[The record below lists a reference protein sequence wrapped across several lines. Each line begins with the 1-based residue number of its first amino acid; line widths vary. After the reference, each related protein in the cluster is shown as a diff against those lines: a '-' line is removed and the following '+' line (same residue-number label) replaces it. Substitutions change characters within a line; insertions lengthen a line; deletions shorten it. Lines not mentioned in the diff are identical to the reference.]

1 MFYNHNGEE
10 VTMME
15 KVLLRKAAIPL
26 IIFLFITLLLIWNA
40 SGAFASPI
48 DVAAKARH
56 AEFSSRNE
64 IPKIMSVLESR
75 TPDKKV
81 LEKAA
86 DKMSDMNER
95 NLRLMSSLCDRI
107 SATAGTSAAD
117 LAYSLLTA
125 LIVLS

>member
-1 MFYNHNGEE
+1 MID
-10 VTMME
+10 
-15 KVLLRKAAIPL
+15 KILPRRAAIPL
-26 IIFLFITLLLIWNA
+26 IFFLFIMLPLQAWNA
-40 SGAFASPI
+40 SGAFAAST
-48 DVAAKARH
+48 DVAAKVRRAQ
-56 AEFSSRNE
+56 FSGGNE

-75 TPDKKV
+75 KPDKKI

-86 DKMSDMNER
+86 EKMSDMNDR

-107 SATAGTSAAD
+107 SADGGTPAAD

>member
-1 MFYNHNGEE
+1 MIGKRLSGRTAMQLVF
-10 VTMME
+10 
-15 KVLLRKAAIPL
+15 
-26 IIFLFITLLLIWNA
+26 FLLIMFLLQTWIA
-40 SGAFASPI
+40 PGAFAASI
-48 DVAAKARH
+48 DVAAKARR
-56 AEFSSRNE
+56 AQFSGGNE

-75 TPDKKV
+75 KPDKKI

-86 DKMSDMNER
+86 EKMSDMNER

-107 SATAGTSAAD
+107 SADGGTPAAD